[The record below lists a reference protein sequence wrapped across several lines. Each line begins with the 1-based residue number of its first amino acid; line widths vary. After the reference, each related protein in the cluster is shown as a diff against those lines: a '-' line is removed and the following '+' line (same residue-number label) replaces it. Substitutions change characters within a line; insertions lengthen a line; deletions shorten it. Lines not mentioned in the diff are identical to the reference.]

1 MTTVNQ
7 HLTRHIQ
14 SFKADKEKKEKLE
27 NAKKAAEE
35 KTAAERAAKEAEK
48 KAAEDSQTMEV
59 SAEEA
64 AAIEAAEAAKKSGAK
79 PAAASATEESKEEGK
94 NGEEEKKDDA
104 EEGALPNAA
113 NGGQT
118 DKYQWEQV
126 LQEVT
131 VNIFIP
137 EGTTSKMLNV
147 DIKKESITVGIK
159 GQDPILNGKLCKE
172 IKKGDSIWCI
182 ETRKDGQRILQLSLT
197 KKD

>member
-1 MTTVNQ
+1 M
-7 HLTRHIQ
+7 
-14 SFKADKEKKEKLE
+14 
-27 NAKKAAEE
+27 
-35 KTAAERAAKEAEK
+35 
-48 KAAEDSQTMEV
+48 
-59 SAEEA
+59 
-64 AAIEAAEAAKKSGAK
+64 
-79 PAAASATEESKEEGK
+79 
-94 NGEEEKKDDA
+94 
-104 EEGALPNAA
+104 PNAA

-159 GQDPILNGKLCKE
+159 GQDPILDGKLCKE